1 MNVTVLTLSDLT
13 LAKSSLTFNL
23 KVTSQMPL
31 LSVAI
36 FVYVNNAVN
45 RSAKESSIFIRIS

>member
-1 MNVTVLTLSDLT
+1 V
-13 LAKSSLTFNL
+13 A
-23 KVTSQMPL
+23 SQMPL

-45 RSAKESSIFIRIS
+45 RSAKESSFSLEFLSKNAIKLYDM